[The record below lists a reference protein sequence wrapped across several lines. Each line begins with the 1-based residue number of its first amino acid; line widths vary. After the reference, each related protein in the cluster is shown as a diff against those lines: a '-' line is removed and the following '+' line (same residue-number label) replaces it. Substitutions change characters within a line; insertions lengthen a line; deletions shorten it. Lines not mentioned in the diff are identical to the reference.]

1 MSDLQKTIQN
11 AVKENIEVI
20 ESERYNS
27 KDPGVTIEKDDSIEQ
42 IIIKLITSERTGAPL
57 KFGKET
63 LNPAEDLAISNFYN
77 GVRAL
82 NSWQFRSS
90 DTYLNE
96 AAKTARD
103 HVLQQRINLY
113 KQLHNLLKS
122 VLMTSPD
129 NIIKSKGS
137 FFEEVVKSLLKY
149 DKLSGAEQ
157 NYYRKHIDFL
167 YEIAHQL
174 TSGEKEVR
182 TQHLLARCSISLYNQ
197 EYLAAYIWL
206 YKIYLLNKEM
216 FDTIAEGDEV
226 LSKALET
233 LHQYLVAETG
243 LKDTE
248 DIPTIAS
255 AFDLQMI
262 FIDHLSTIYDIEFM
276 VETKKKFS
284 FPVFR
289 ENQ

>member
-1 MSDLQKTIQN
+1 MSELQKIIQN
-11 AVKENIEVI
+11 AVKDNIEVI

-27 KDPGVTIEKDDSIEQ
+27 KDPHVTINKTDPTEE

-57 KFGKET
+57 KYGKET
-63 LNPAEDLAISNFYN
+63 LNPAEDLANRNFNN
-77 GVRAL
+77 GVRTL

-90 DTYLNE
+90 DNYLNE

-103 HVLQQRINLY
+103 LTLQQRINLY

-122 VLMTSPD
+122 VLLTSPD
-129 NIIKSKGS
+129 HIIRSKGA
-137 FFEEVVKSLLKY
+137 FFEEVVKSIPKY
-149 DKLSGAEQ
+149 DKLSSAEQ
-157 NYYRKHIDFL
+157 NHYRKQIDLL
-167 YEIAHQL
+167 YELTCQL
-174 TSGEKEVR
+174 NDGERENR
-182 TQHLLARCSISLYNQ
+182 TQYLIARCSISLYNQ

-226 LSKALET
+226 LSKALKT

-243 LKDTE
+243 LKDIE
-248 DIPTIAS
+248 DLPTIAS
-255 AFDLQMI
+255 AFDLQTI
-262 FIDHLSTIYDIEFM
+262 FIDHLSAIYDIEFM